1 MSVSGIDDERLDLG
15 RSPIPG
21 ADDPAGRDI
30 REEPA
35 FEELQSEIRRLD
47 TEGPASLPWSRII
60 AQSRQILA
68 EQSKDL
74 LVATWFAY
82 GVARTEGWAGAVIGL
97 TVLHDMIDLYW
108 EGMQPPVKRE
118 RARGGALDWLSQ
130 RLATLLADRTP
141 TPADAEAV
149 VATGDLVDALDKL
162 SSARFT
168 KESPGYGDLIRL
180 LRPLVQTAKQ
190 QRAADAA
197 KASPPPAAQSAAPAA
212 AAPGAPEP
220 TANAVEPAPAA
231 PAQPVPAPAT
241 TPAADARPAA
251 TVAPPAPSPAPAV
264 RSPAAPAM
272 PPADASTADIDRG
285 IGQLETSLRQFA
297 ATLRAADLADPRG
310 YLLARTAAFLSVRQS
325 PVNRD
330 GRTLLPAPS
339 ADRLSTI
346 ASQRRDGFVREALVS
361 AESLLVSSI
370 FWLDGQRI
378 VVECFNALG
387 PEFDRAESVVT
398 TALAGLL
405 KRLPSL
411 VDLAFSDGRPF
422 ADGATRTWIET
433 KVLGADAG
441 QSGSAEGGSSA
452 IDEARALA
460 TSGKAKEALTRL
472 SAATRGEEGRAA
484 FVARLEQARI
494 CLDHDMVPVALPL
507 LAHLERLV
515 DEHGLERWEPTLA
528 ARAGEMWLQALSRP
542 EAPKVLSPEVHKQAA
557 DQARALLARLDPA
570 SAARL
575 PV

>member
-1 MSVSGIDDERLDLG
+1 MSVSGTDDERLGLG

-21 ADDPAGRDI
+21 AADPAGRDI

-47 TEGPASLPWSRII
+47 TEGPGSLPWSRII

-68 EQSKDL
+68 EESKDL

-82 GVARTEGWAGAVIGL
+82 GVARTEGWSGAVIGL

-118 RARGGALDWLSQ
+118 RARAGALDWLVQ
-130 RLATLLADRTP
+130 RLATLLTDRPP

-162 SSARFT
+162 SSVRFT

-197 KASPPPAAQSAAPAA
+197 KASPPPPPANTTQAPAA
-212 AAPGAPEP
+212 PSPPEP
-220 TANAVEPAPAA
+220 TAN
-231 PAQPVPAPAT
+231 
-241 TPAADARPAA
+241 
-251 TVAPPAPSPAPAV
+251 VAAPSPAPAV
-264 RSPAAPAM
+264 PAQSAAAPAADAPPPAAASVSPAASAAPAVRAPAAPAI
-272 PPADASTADIDRG
+272 PALDASTDIDRG
-285 IGQLETSLRQFA
+285 IGQLETSLRQYA
-297 ATLRAADLADPRG
+297 ATLRATDLADPRG
-310 YLLARTAAFLSVRQS
+310 YMLARTAAFLSVRQS

-361 AESLLVSSI
+361 AESLLASSI

-411 VDLAFSDGRPF
+411 LDLAFADGRPF

-433 KVLGADAG
+433 KVLGGESGQAAG
-441 QSGSAEGGSSA
+441 AEAGPGA
-452 IDEARALA
+452 IDEARTLA
-460 TSGKAKEALTRL
+460 ANGKAKEALTRL

-484 FVARLEQARI
+484 FLARLEQARI

-515 DEHGLERWEPTLA
+515 DEHGLERWEPALA

-542 EAPKVLSPEVHKQAA
+542 EAPKVLSPEAHKQAA